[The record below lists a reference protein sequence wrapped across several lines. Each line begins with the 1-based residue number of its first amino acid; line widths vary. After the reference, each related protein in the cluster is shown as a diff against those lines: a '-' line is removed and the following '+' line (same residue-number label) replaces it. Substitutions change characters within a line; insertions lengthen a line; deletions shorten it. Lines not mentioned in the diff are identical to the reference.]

1 MGEGD
6 DIRHFLDTDLKEY
19 LTLLDQPGVF
29 EVQIVPYERVDG
41 SYEGHVW
48 YDTNQGPKQLMSE
61 ESKPLINYPAPHVGQ
76 LVLAKVWQDQIINYE
91 VLPKDDNFYMALKRV
106 VCYTLKQ
113 SDEEVSYLEQEDTFK
128 LNEFASYLQ
137 KKYYW
142 HKEPISENN
151 ITEIIENINKI
162 YLPRVDV
169 TFRLAILEVKSAEQ
183 LPIPQFTKFKIF
195 HKIDKLSCEQIIGN
209 IASASDQKAH
219 KYDPIVEA
227 EVPFYK
233 HRFTGVL
240 QPIAK
245 FPFFVIRKHTSIVK
259 NIEEF
264 VFCDDPVMPEKAMH
278 IIQRW
283 VKENRSFLIAGA
295 MASGKTTLLNS
306 CLKLTNRYN
315 PTNRI
320 GIIEDTPEVI
330 CSSGNYYA
338 INCASGI
345 VNNSKLLRTSFRLTP
360 KQIVVGEIRGAEAFE
375 FLEAASGG
383 CECCLGTIHASGSLQ
398 AINRFESCL
407 KMNPLID
414 KINKSQIAMAL
425 NGIISIQRISI
436 RTEVN
441 GVWQVTTKRRIT
453 SIMRIKGYDPRFD
466 YYEHEF
472 LYRDPELFDFTS
484 DGGRVDTASD
494 FEQYQEQQPVAAAK
508 AQTDTNVDL
517 NNQDDFNNIAG
528 AGESNDKD
536 V

>member
-6 DIRHFLDTDLKEY
+6 DIRHFLDTDLNEY
-19 LTLLDQPGVF
+19 LKLLEKPHVF
-29 EVQIVPYERVDG
+29 EVQIVPYERLDG
-41 SYEGHVW
+41 TYEGHVW
-48 YDTNQGPKQLMSE
+48 YDTHQGQKRLMSE
-61 ESKPLINYPAPHVGQ
+61 EIRPLTTYPKPQVGQ
-76 LVLAKVWQDQIINYE
+76 LVLAKVWKDQIINYE

-113 SDEEVSYLEQEDTFK
+113 SNEQVPYLEQEDMFR
-128 LNEFASYLQ
+128 LNEFASYLSN
-137 KKYYW
+137 KKYW
-142 HKEPISENN
+142 HKEPIEDNN
-151 ITEIIENINKI
+151 INNIINKI
-162 YLPRVDV
+162 NQVYLPRVDV
-169 TFRLAILEVKSAEQ
+169 TFRLAILEVKTTEQ
-183 LPIPQFTKFKIF
+183 LPIPQFTKLKIF

-245 FPFFVIRKHTSIVK
+245 YPFFVIRKHTSTVK

-264 VFCDDPVMPEKAMH
+264 VFCDDPVMPEKAMQ

-330 CSSGNYYA
+330 CSSENYYA

-383 CECCLGTIHASGSLQ
+383 CECCMGTIHASGSLQ

-414 KINKSQIAMAL
+414 KINKAQIAMAL
-425 NGIISIQRISI
+425 NGIISIQRITI
-436 RTEVN
+436 RTEDN
-441 GVWQVTTKRRIT
+441 GIWQTSTKRRIT

-472 LYRDPELFDFTS
+472 LYRDPELFELTS

-494 FEQYQEQQPVAAAK
+494 FEEFSGSNTTKSDEANKTTLEV
-508 AQTDTNVDL
+508 TSH
-517 NNQDDFNNIAG
+517 DDFNNL
-528 AGESNDKD
+528 AGEDVNDKN